1 MLGLS
6 QNDVE
11 LRKHTARG
19 WPLDAVY
26 VKTIFICF
34 SESLRTGR
42 GYSNL
47 LLAPNVTH
55 QILIGT

>member
-11 LRKHTARG
+11 LRKHSARG
-19 WPLDAVY
+19 WPLY
-26 VKTIFICF
+26 VKTTFIRF
-34 SESLRTGR
+34 SESLRTGHV
-42 GYSNL
+42 YSNL
-47 LLAPNVTH
+47 LLAQNVTR